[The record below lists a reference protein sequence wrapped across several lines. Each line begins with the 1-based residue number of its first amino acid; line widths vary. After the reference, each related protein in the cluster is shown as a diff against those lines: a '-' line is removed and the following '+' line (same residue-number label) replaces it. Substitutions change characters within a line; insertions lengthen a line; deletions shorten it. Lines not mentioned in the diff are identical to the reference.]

1 MATSSAHNYVKTRV
15 MTAGPVELQLMLHD
29 GAISCCR
36 QAREALM
43 EKNYEVSHE
52 QLLKAQDIVLELSS
66 GLRPDVHAELC
77 ANLGSLYHFTY
88 RQLFEANISHDEKL
102 LDGVIDVLR
111 TLRGG
116 WKELAEKLALQKQP
130 HRMDIQP
137 GQPMELSA

>member
-1 MATSSAHNYVKTRV
+1 MAVSSARNYVKTRV

-29 GAISCCR
+29 GAIGCCR
-36 QAREALM
+36 QARKALVD
-43 EKNYEVSHE
+43 KNYEVSHE
-52 QLLKAQDIVLELSS
+52 QLIKAQDIVLELSG

-77 ANLGSLYHFTY
+77 ANLRSLYNFTY

-102 LDGVIDVLR
+102 LDGVIDVLKIVR
-111 TLRGG
+111 DG

-130 HRMDIQP
+130 TRTDVQP